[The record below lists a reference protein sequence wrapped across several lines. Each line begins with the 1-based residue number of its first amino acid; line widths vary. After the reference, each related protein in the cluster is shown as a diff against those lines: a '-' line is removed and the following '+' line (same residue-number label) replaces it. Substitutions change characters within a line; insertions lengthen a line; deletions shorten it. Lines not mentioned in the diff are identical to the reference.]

1 MKIAK
6 AFLTVGLV
14 SGLLM
19 GCGTAK
25 EKEELAYDNNRPQGV
40 NYTGN
45 TTNDLTN
52 TPDRNRA
59 DNNRTDKRNAADR
72 GSNTFEDAK
81 DIANKITD
89 LNGVDKARVILTG
102 DTAYVGVRLTDN
114 DTNTDANMGTNTN
127 ADTDMNTDTNANTL
141 RDDLRDEITKIVKEE
156 NNDIDRVYVSEREE
170 FFSGLRDLRGDT
182 LTDGF
187 YDLIDRIFPN
197 NNIR

>member
-25 EKEELAYDNNRPQGV
+25 EKDELAYDDNNRPQGV

-52 TPDRNRA
+52 TPDKDRTGERN
-59 DNNRTDKRNAADR
+59 TTDR

-89 LNGVDKARVILTG
+89 LNGIDKARVILTG
-102 DTAYVGVRLTDN
+102 DTAYVGVRLTD
-114 DTNTDANMGTNTN
+114 DDTNTN
-127 ADTDMNTDTNANTL
+127 ADNDMNKDSNTL

-156 NNDIDRVYVSEREE
+156 DNDIDRVNVSEREE
-170 FFSGLRDLRGDT
+170 FFSGLRDLSGDT
-182 LTDGF
+182 LTDNF

-197 NNIR
+197 NRVR